1 VFMSSPFHNRSIG
14 TAHANGL
21 RADAFAPSLV
31 ASIALHLTALVLVAA
46 LSHRT
51 TLTVPNSIP
60 VILLESPQRQQDQT
74 ALRDQLRPNETTKP
88 EPQLPIKRQAPI
100 KAPAAPAK
108 LKDEPVKPAESKA
121 PAPPKQSVE
130 PERGAEANGGAPAG
144 TSAFSFESQTDL
156 VTGPGSG
163 GGGGHAVAGLGRG
176 SGTPGA
182 PVQTAP
188 LRTNREAKPIQTARA
203 FYPPMALRMGMESD
217 VTLRIE
223 VDPAGN
229 VTKAEILKS
238 GGGGFDEEALKAVK
252 QSRFEP
258 AQKDGQNVAAE
269 FNYIYRFRLQ
279 R

>member
-1 VFMSSPFHNRSIG
+1 MHSPTDTWSIG
-14 TAHANGL
+14 KARANGL
-21 RADAFAPSLV
+21 RADSFAPSLL
-31 ASIALHLTALVLVAA
+31 ASIALHLTVLVFVAA
-46 LSHRT
+46 LSQRT
-51 TLTVPNSIP
+51 TLTVTNSIP
-60 VILLESPQRQQDQT
+60 VMLLESPQRQQEQT
-74 ALRDQLRPNETTKP
+74 LARDLPRPIEKTKP
-88 EPQLPIKRQAPI
+88 KPELSTKRQAPI

-108 LKDEPVKPAESKA
+108 LKDEPVPPAENKA
-121 PAPPKQSVE
+121 LAPPNQSFE
-130 PERGAEANGGAPAG
+130 PERAEANGGAPGG
-144 TSAFSFESQTDL
+144 TSAFSIESQTGL
-156 VTGPGSG
+156 VPDPRKG
-163 GGGGHAVAGLGRG
+163 GGDGNAVAGLGRG

-182 PVQTAP
+182 PVHTAP

-203 FYPPMALRMGMESD
+203 SYPPMALRMGMESD

-238 GGGGFDEEALKAVK
+238 GGAGFDEEALKAVK

-258 AQKDGQNVAAE
+258 AQKEGQNVAAE